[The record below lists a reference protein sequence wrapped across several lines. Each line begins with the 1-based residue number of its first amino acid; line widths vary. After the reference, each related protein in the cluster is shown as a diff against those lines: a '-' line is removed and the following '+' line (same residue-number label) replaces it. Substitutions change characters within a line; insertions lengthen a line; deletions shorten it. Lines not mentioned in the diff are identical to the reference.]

1 MAPSEIKGHVMTVSL
16 PVWGK
21 PLPPERPCAALTE
34 LVSLSGHTKPL
45 CALLA
50 RMVRI
55 RPIHATIC
63 TSVGMR
69 PQVVAE
75 VERQF
80 VSGED
85 ADLKQLIRCV
95 QIFLSISDSWAS
107 GASSYVFFNYNF
119 TVSWESRA
127 RLNRLTLMFTRK
139 LSSRLTKTSL
149 HQSLSSPRPIA
160 RPSTM
165 QFHLQTLLS
174 WT

>member
-34 LVSLSGHTKPL
+34 LVPLSGHTKPL

-85 ADLKQLIRCV
+85 ADLKQLIR
-95 QIFLSISDSWAS
+95 
-107 GASSYVFFNYNF
+107 
-119 TVSWESRA
+119 
-127 RLNRLTLMFTRK
+127 
-139 LSSRLTKTSL
+139 
-149 HQSLSSPRPIA
+149 
-160 RPSTM
+160 
-165 QFHLQTLLS
+165 
-174 WT
+174 